1 MLGGQALAGLNSLA
15 TEPLPLEGLAALG
28 GRSAGICAGADK
40 VWHQALVLAVAA
52 DWDNELLDLGEV
64 DHFNQALGY
73 REWPKAESLI
83 ALRARQ
89 FEAAARG

>member
-1 MLGGQALAGLNSLA
+1 MQVY
-15 TEPLPLEGLAALG
+15 
-28 GRSAGICAGADK
+28 GADK

-83 ALRARQ
+83 ARLDD
-89 FEAAARG
+89 

>member
-1 MLGGQALAGLNSLA
+1 MLCINGAKDSCSSSRLLPSSRA
-15 TEPLPLEGLAALG
+15 TSKASKANMQVY
-28 GRSAGICAGADK
+28 GADK

-83 ALRARQ
+83 ARLDD
-89 FEAAARG
+89 